1 MFILEQVIEMAY
13 ISRNTNG
20 EIIAVSDSPQDDA
33 QEYIS
38 LDNEE
43 LINFIKQAPNSD
55 DVKTVLSA
63 SDVSLIRVLEDLINT
78 LIVKKVI
85 LFTDLPLAAQE
96 KLANREKIRGH
107 LTTLDNLLGDDEGI
121 L

>member
-13 ISRNTNG
+13 INRNTSG
-20 EIIAVSDSPQDDA
+20 EIIAVYDSLQDDA

-43 LINFIKQAPNSD
+43 LINFIKQAHND

-63 SDVSLIRVLEDLINT
+63 SDVSLVRVLEDLINT